1 MEFKANIYVKE
12 ATIIF
17 YKNWTLS
24 QFLFYGSIIIA
35 FFLLFISVFFGLRNP
50 IFIKIISFVVFSVP
64 VTLAFSLIYRFFE
77 FEKVKGKI
85 EGQISFEDL
94 GIKINDKL
102 FLFNEMISFRISY
115 GDKINDKKI
124 NNIFKELSLLPYNS
138 SGLNNYISFRINEKR
153 YLTNFQIIDSSQ
165 IDAIQSDLFHYVINE
180 VFPFKKKNLDFID
193 KKYHNHTLYKEF
205 IEKMK
210 REGKLS

>member
-1 MEFKANIYVKE
+1 MKFKANIYVKD
-12 ATIIF
+12 ATILF

-24 QFLFYGSIIIA
+24 QFFFYGNIIIA
-35 FFLLFISVFFGLRNP
+35 FFLLFISVFFGLKNP
-50 IFIKIISFVVFSVP
+50 IFIKIISFVLFAVP
-64 VTLAFSLIYRFFE
+64 FTLTFSLIYRFFE
-77 FEKVKGKI
+77 FEKVNGKI
-85 EGQISFEDL
+85 DGQISFEDL
-94 GIKINDKL
+94 GIKINEKL
-102 FLFNEMISFRISY
+102 FLFTEMSSFRISY
-115 GDKINDKKI
+115 GDKLKDKK
-124 NNIFKELSLLPYNS
+124 NNKLHRELSPYNS
-138 SGLNNYISFRINEKR
+138 SGLNNYISFRIKEKR

-193 KKYHNHTLYKEF
+193 KKCHNHTLYKEF

>member
-1 MEFKANIYVKE
+1 MEFKAKIYAKDT
-12 ATIIF
+12 TIPF
-17 YKNWTLS
+17 YKRWTLS
-24 QFLFYGSIIIA
+24 QFLFYVNVIIA
-35 FFLLFISVFFGLRNP
+35 ILLLFISVFFGLRNP
-50 IFIKIISFVVFSVP
+50 IFIKIISFVVFAAP

-77 FEKVKGKI
+77 FEKVNGKI
-85 EGQISFEDL
+85 DGQISFENF
-94 GIKINDKL
+94 GVKINNKL
-102 FLFNEMISFRISY
+102 FLFTEMRSFRISY

-124 NNIFKELSLLPYNS
+124 NNIYKELSLLPYNS

-165 IDAIQSDLFHYVINE
+165 IDAIQSDLFHYVIKE

-193 KKYHNHTLYKEF
+193 EKYHNHTLYKEF

-210 REGKLS
+210 REGKLT